1 MTDAQSSATQIT
13 PLAKSDFS
21 HETVLLYETVD
32 AVLGKTPTKKQ
43 SKKVTG
49 SQDKFS
55 VIFVAA
61 TRLQKK

>member
-1 MTDAQSSATQIT
+1 MTDAQYSATQTT

-43 SKKVTG
+43 GKKVTE
-49 SQDKFS
+49 SQDKVS
-55 VIFVAA
+55 IY
-61 TRLQKK
+61 LC